1 MSIGLKKFQLR
12 VLFTARKRLLDTS
25 KAKQMIGDL
34 LIEEGIAGL
43 EEKAAINLFHT
54 TSAIKVWKVS
64 TEIYLD

>member
-1 MSIGLKKFQLR
+1 
-12 VLFTARKRLLDTS
+12 
-25 KAKQMIGDL
+25 MIGDL